1 MVCGTSREALSILP
15 DFQKD
20 LGLVSINQSSIWQM
34 VKLMLISN
42 TTSVVPKP
50 IEVGCPYED
59 VTLTCSDGVK
69 IKAYVIMARR
79 KPLMV
84 SELRGL
90 SLAERKERAQ
100 MEMEAWAQEMSDEK
114 AIEVSQDPYIDDHWP

>member
-1 MVCGTSREALSILP
+1 MVCGTSSEALSILP

-20 LGLVSINQSSIWQM
+20 LGLVGINQSSVWLM
-34 VKLMLISN
+34 LKLMLILN
-42 TTSVVPKP
+42 ITSVVPKP

-79 KPLMV
+79 KPLMM

-90 SLAERKERAQ
+90 SPAERKEKAQ
-100 MEMEAWAQEMSDEK
+100 MEMEAWAQEMGDEK
-114 AIEVSQDPYIDDHWP
+114 AIEVSQDPYTDDNWS